1 VLQTYVDYEIEP
13 GSICARLSDKQAVRC
28 DVVAVDDDAGIG
40 GVGRPAHPVAV
51 VSPPSPDIVQQDV
64 VTVDHE
70 ARRGLAQT
78 RAADAEEHVLDV
90 RSSVRTRMRDA
101 SARPSL
107 FKSCLQGCE
116 SGLGLDRKTVSIGVR
131 WRSSSLRVSYVMDS
145 REAVAPELPAELHP
159 QGATSDGPMHPAIGE
174 SIQGFRVIGLAPDQ
188 GAESDLYLVLG
199 PDNRKSVLKLYRSG
213 MLPATVIND
222 LDIRHPRIVSPLLS
236 GTWNGRPY
244 EITPF
249 FEYGSLG
256 RLIKRDGSL
265 DLSTVELLLR
275 QLIEG
280 LTVLHRAGIQH
291 RDLKPSNILIKSQN
305 PLEIALTDFGSS
317 ALATLTLLTQVRTT
331 LAYAAPETLTGLYS
345 RASDYWS
352 LGIILIEAITG
363 QNPLQWYGPSKVVGY
378 QIVQGKVPIPDSLPA
393 HWQLLLKGLL
403 QRDHY
408 KRWDAARILRWLA
421 ENEHSM
427 VAKGADWFRR
437 VILLASAT
445 LIISFASV
453 ASVEVWNITQAKHET
468 TTLASP
474 RTVNPIEQA
483 SRPAEKQFFPSSLD
497 LKTNPWIR
505 IGLSAVVWLLAIGLV
520 LAGFGHCISGT
531 PHGFAFICGGLAL
544 AAFAF
549 YLPQLLR

>member
-1 VLQTYVDYEIEP
+1 
-13 GSICARLSDKQAVRC
+13 
-28 DVVAVDDDAGIG
+28 
-40 GVGRPAHPVAV
+40 
-51 VSPPSPDIVQQDV
+51 
-64 VTVDHE
+64 
-70 ARRGLAQT
+70 
-78 RAADAEEHVLDV
+78 
-90 RSSVRTRMRDA
+90 
-101 SARPSL
+101 
-107 FKSCLQGCE
+107 
-116 SGLGLDRKTVSIGVR
+116 
-131 WRSSSLRVSYVMDS
+131 MDS
-145 REAVAPELPAELHP
+145 REAVAAELPAELQP
-159 QGATSDGPMHPAIGE
+159 QGAAGESPMHPAIGE

-199 PDNRKSVLKLYRSG
+199 PDYRKSVLKLYRSG
-213 MLPATVIND
+213 MQPATVVHD
-222 LDIRHPRIVSPLLS
+222 LEVRHPRIDSPLLS

-256 RLIKRDGSL
+256 RLIQRDGSL

-275 QLIEG
+275 QLVEG

-305 PLEIALTDFGSS
+305 PLEIVLTDFGSS

-352 LGIILIEAITG
+352 LGIILIEALTG

-408 KRWDAARILRWLA
+408 KRWDAARILSWLT
-421 ENEHSM
+421 ENEHS
-427 VAKGADWFRR
+427 VIPTQTDWFRR
-437 VILLASAT
+437 VILLAAAT
-445 LIISFASV
+445 LMIGFASV
-453 ASVEVWNITQAKHET
+453 ASLEVWNITQPKHEAAA
-468 TTLASP
+468 LASP
-474 RTVNPIEQA
+474 GTINPVEQA
-483 SRPAEKQFFPSSLD
+483 SRPAKRQFFPSSLD
-497 LKTNPWIR
+497 FKTNPWIR
-505 IGLSAVVWLLAIGLV
+505 IGLSVVVWLLVIGLV

-544 AAFAF
+544 GAFAF